1 MENKEVGKSQTRI
14 FDGKRKQLKELR
26 DSRKGESI
34 SYLKYL
40 EKNNPERY
48 KQVKGILEN
57 L

>member
-1 MENKEVGKSQTRI
+1 MENKEVGKSHTRI

-48 KQVKGILEN
+48 KQVKGILDN